1 MTREAIGLKMITSQV
16 AEVHK
21 ALLPITRAADVG
33 YECHLNAQ
41 GGYLL
46 DTWSGEEVPIARKG
60 HLNVMRECAKDDPHD
75 DMTCGAR
82 CGPMYPGKGFQRQ
95 G

>member
-1 MTREAIGLKMITSQV
+1 MC
-16 AEVHK
+16 
-21 ALLPITRAADVG
+21 

-60 HLNVMRECAKDDPHD
+60 NLYVMRAAVKDDPNGEIRF
-75 DMTCGAR
+75 GAR
-82 CGPMYPGKGFQRQ
+82 DEPMHTGQGFQRQ